1 MDTHSANSV
10 THIKRF
16 YTNCDCLTQTK
27 LSELHCFIKTN
38 SPDVI
43 ALTEILPKSSLYETS
58 ADSFIIQGYTMFS
71 SNMKSG
77 RGTCIL
83 VYIKESLGAT
93 DYKVNEPFQE
103 HIWCKLSL
111 TRDDN
116 QLIGCIYRSP
126 HSNADNNQKI
136 FITC

>member
-1 MDTHSANSV
+1 
-10 THIKRF
+10 
-16 YTNCDCLTQTK
+16 
-27 LSELHCFIKTN
+27 
-38 SPDVI
+38 
-43 ALTEILPKSSLYETS
+43 
-58 ADSFIIQGYTMFS
+58 MFS

-83 VYIKESLGAT
+83 VFIKETLGAT

-126 HSNADNNQKI
+126 HSNADNNQNLHYLLKI
-136 FITC
+136 NISDQKPTHVLI